1 MENRLIGKT
10 ANLEYSTDS
19 GETWHD
25 YTDETRF
32 QGHVVVKVRY
42 KANGVYLA
50 SDLGQNTFN
59 IDTDEYTSKYTTI
72 DNITLKA
79 FSSQQDN
86 NTRAARNM
94 IDGNGNTGWH
104 TAYGANNDG
113 KFYTVEFNSPK
124 YITSVEYVP
133 NAQNGRLKDA
143 EIYTS
148 MDGEKWTLSGTAK
161 NLGNNTSNKTID
173 LNAST
178 EAKFVKIIAT

>member
-59 IDTDEYTSKYTTI
+59 IDTDEYTSKYITI

-94 IDGNGNTGWH
+94 IDGNGNTG
-104 TAYGANNDG
+104 
-113 KFYTVEFNSPK
+113 
-124 YITSVEYVP
+124 
-133 NAQNGRLKDA
+133 
-143 EIYTS
+143 
-148 MDGEKWTLSGTAK
+148 
-161 NLGNNTSNKTID
+161 
-173 LNAST
+173 
-178 EAKFVKIIAT
+178 